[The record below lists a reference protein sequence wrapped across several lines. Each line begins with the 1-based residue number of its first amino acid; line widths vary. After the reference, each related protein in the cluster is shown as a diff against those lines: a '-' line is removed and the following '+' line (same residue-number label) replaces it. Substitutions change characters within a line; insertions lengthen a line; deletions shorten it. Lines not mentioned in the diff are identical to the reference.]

1 MNMLGWAF
9 PRTKILLPFPY
20 ILIHTFDSVAIMGE
34 LVPENSES
42 KTIPVQAPI
51 KPGLPDIDEEQVRV
65 ATRSWKKLFVFARF
79 CFQNVNNYNP
89 KHSRFFNKF
98 SWLLFRKAL
107 RRELHAFGSFI
118 LLKNILSA
126 RFFKKINLTYVSM
139 SQFLMVAREL
149 LGNSYKVFL

>member
-1 MNMLGWAF
+1 
-9 PRTKILLPFPY
+9 
-20 ILIHTFDSVAIMGE
+20 MGE

-65 ATRSWKKLFVFARF
+65 AT
-79 CFQNVNNYNP
+79 
-89 KHSRFFNKF
+89 
-98 SWLLFRKAL
+98 KAL

-126 RFFKKINLTYVSM
+126 RFFKK
-139 SQFLMVAREL
+139 
-149 LGNSYKVFL
+149 